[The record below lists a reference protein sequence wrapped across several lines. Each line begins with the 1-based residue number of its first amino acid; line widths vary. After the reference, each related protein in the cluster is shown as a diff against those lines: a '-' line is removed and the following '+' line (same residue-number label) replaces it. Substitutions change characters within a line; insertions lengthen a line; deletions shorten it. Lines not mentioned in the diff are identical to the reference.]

1 MVTYLSIKLLL
12 LDSGVNYV
20 RYKVQI
26 GINKVVIYFIRGESI
41 EIIDPVDVSVKEQ
54 QEGVN
59 KINKISDYS
68 KDIDLVVL
76 STELRTH
83 IVVEVNYKDG
93 WSKRDL
99 DNLEIHFIKINLAYY
114 GSVVTFD
121 NLDLR
126 ILQNH
131 GKILQE
137 EIYLIFWFCTFF
149 KRFTESNDKI
159 RLDFALRIIRLTNIK
174 WFKWLTFRV

>member
-93 WSKRDL
+93 
-99 DNLEIHFIKINLAYY
+99 
-114 GSVVTFD
+114 
-121 NLDLR
+121 
-126 ILQNH
+126 
-131 GKILQE
+131 
-137 EIYLIFWFCTFF
+137 
-149 KRFTESNDKI
+149 
-159 RLDFALRIIRLTNIK
+159 
-174 WFKWLTFRV
+174 